1 MATATLT
8 WTPPTVRVPDANGVS
23 APLAPTDIASA
34 NIFDAGNP
42 IGSVTGATGTFTT
55 GVLTVGTH
63 AFTVETI
70 DTTGHVSAMS
80 NVANVTVVA
89 VLASPAAVTDL
100 AATLN
105 P

>member
-1 MATATLT
+1 MAAATLT
-8 WTPPTVRVPDANGVS
+8 WTPPTTRTDGS
-23 APLAPTDIASA
+23 ALAPTDIASA
-34 NIFDAGNP
+34 NIFDAGTP

-89 VLASPAAVTDL
+89 VLASPAAITNL